1 MFKKA
6 VAVLLS
12 ASMAMSLAACGGSGA
27 AETTQ
32 AAGSEEAATTEAA
45 ADETTAEA
53 AEGES
58 TADAASGDQ
67 VTIRM
72 SWWGGDSRH
81 EQTLAAVDAFMKKY
95 PNIKVETEYGA
106 WNGWTEKVST
116 ALVAGTAPDV
126 MQVNWNW
133 LYQFSN
139 DGSKFADL
147 NEFSDIIDFSN
158 YDESTLKSCY
168 VADKQQALPI
178 STTGKCFYWNKS
190 TFDKAGIAIPTT
202 FDELIEAG
210 HVFQEKLGDDYYPM
224 AMFEY
229 ERMLLMVYYLESKYA
244 KDWVVDNVVNY
255 TVDEVV
261 DGLNWINSLEENHV
275 LPSIQHLKSQGA
287 ETIEKNPDWMNGKYA
302 GFYEWD
308 SAQAKFD
315 EALEGDQEFVLGDF
329 ITGFDNPVAGLY
341 KISQAWAIAESS
353 ENKEA
358 AATLI
363 NFLVTDPEAVKILGT
378 ERGIPVNKEASQILV
393 DAGLMTGLTY
403 EGNKAVMEVANYTL
417 DPNFENSALK
427 DTTGVYYEVMEGL
440 SYGDDV
446 TELAEYL
453 IDSIN
458 EVNADAMN

>member
-6 VAVLLS
+6 AAVLLA
-12 ASMAMSLAACGGSGA
+12 ASMAASLAACGGSQQ

-32 AAGSEEAATTEAA
+32 APSSEAV
-45 ADETTAEA
+45 ETTAEA
-53 AEGES
+53 AAENGEET
-58 TADAASGDQ
+58 TADSGEASGDQ

-81 EQTLAAVDAFMKKY
+81 EQTLAAVDAFMAKY

-133 LYQFSN
+133 LYQFSS

-147 NEFSDIIDFSN
+147 KEYSDVIDFSN
-158 YDESTLKSCY
+158 YDEATLNTCF
-168 VADKQQALPI
+168 VGDKQQALPI
-178 STTGKCFYWNKS
+178 STTGKCFYWNKT
-190 TFDKAGIAIPTT
+190 TFDKAGIEIPTT

-224 AMFEY
+224 AMLEY
-229 ERMLLMVYYLESKYA
+229 ERMLLMVYYLESKYE

-255 TVDEVV
+255 SVEEVV
-261 DGLNWINSLEENHV
+261 DGLEWISSLEENHV
-275 LPSIQHLKSQGA
+275 LPTIQHLKSQGA

-308 SAQAKFD
+308 SAQAKFA
-315 EALEGDQEFVLGDF
+315 EALEDGQEFVLGDF
-329 ITGFDNPVAGLY
+329 ITGFGKKTAGLY
-341 KISQAWAIAESS
+341 KISQAWAIAETS
-353 ENKEA
+353 EHKEEA
-358 AATLI
+358 AMLI
-363 NFLVTDPEAVKILGT
+363 NFLVSDPEAVKILGT
-378 ERGIPVNKEASQILV
+378 ERGVTVNKAASQTLV
-393 DAGLMTGLTY
+393 DEGLMAGLTY

-427 DTTGVYYEVMEGL
+427 DSTGVYYEVMEGV
-440 SYGDDV
+440 SYGDDK

-458 EVNADAMN
+458 EVNADATK